1 MPFQLLL
8 SLVTKSAA
16 WFSVGKLCVWI
27 VAKMSLD
34 CVTLLFPFP
43 IFTSH
48 YIRNECTRSTR
59 KEDSIA
65 RKLSRSAGRK
75 CQNQVFQP
83 SRKLQPKKLQNG
95 GRKYISS
102 KSEVL
107 SGARAA
113 CINFPRSVRTS
124 AKIGGEKEESS

>member
-16 WFSVGKLCVWI
+16 WFSVGKLCVDCGQD
-27 VAKMSLD
+27 VSRF

-65 RKLSRSAGRK
+65 REPGCLATPVTEAYAGGDLWG
-75 CQNQVFQP
+75 
-83 SRKLQPKKLQNG
+83 S
-95 GRKYISS
+95 I
-102 KSEVL
+102 E
-107 SGARAA
+107 
-113 CINFPRSVRTS
+113 
-124 AKIGGEKEESS
+124 